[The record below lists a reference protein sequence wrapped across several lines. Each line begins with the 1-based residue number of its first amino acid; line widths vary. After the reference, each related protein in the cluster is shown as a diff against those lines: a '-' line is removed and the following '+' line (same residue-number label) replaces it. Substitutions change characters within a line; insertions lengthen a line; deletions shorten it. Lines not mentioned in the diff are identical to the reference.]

1 MPESVRRQL
10 TPREAEILAA
20 IQDLYG
26 DVNDENSVFFSPKQ
40 EAIIFIRDQA
50 GASQLTANLSFLA
63 QLRDE
68 GSTIAEIREQWLE
81 SDW

>member
-1 MPESVRRQL
+1 MPESTRRQL
-10 TPREAEILAA
+10 TTREAEILAT

-26 DVNDENSVFFSPKQ
+26 DVNDEDSVFFTPQQ

-50 GASQLTANLSFLA
+50 GVSQLMANLSFLG

-68 GSTIAEIREQWLE
+68 GSTLAEIREQWLE
-81 SDW
+81 SNW